1 MTDEKRYVDSKIYKR
16 KNHSGIYLTISDIYT
31 LLFLYEQRLL
41 TVKQLYTFNSYFHNE
56 PMNYNAFRNRLNKMS
71 NLKLLKRKLLFKKRY
86 GYEMNMFTIGDKGLF
101 ILEQAGFIKM
111 LRKTFILAE
120 NNMSILLVLKRLSYK
135 Q

>member
-1 MTDEKRYVDSKIYKR
+1 MRKDTWILKYING

-71 NLKLLKRKLLFKKRY
+71 NLKLLKKKT
-86 GYEMNMFTIGDKGLF
+86 TI
-101 ILEQAGFIKM
+101 
-111 LRKTFILAE
+111 
-120 NNMSILLVLKRLSYK
+120 
-135 Q
+135 